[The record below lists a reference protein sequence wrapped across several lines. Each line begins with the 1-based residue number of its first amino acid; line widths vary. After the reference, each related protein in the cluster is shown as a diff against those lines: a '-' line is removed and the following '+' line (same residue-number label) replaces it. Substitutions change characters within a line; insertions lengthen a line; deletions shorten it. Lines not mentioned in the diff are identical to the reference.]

1 MHLRTCARRTPHP
14 PLCDSQ
20 AGRKGTA
27 LRAPVSRDTI
37 WPAPMTLHPR
47 LRLGPYEIQSAL
59 GAGGMG
65 EVYRARDMRL
75 QRDVAVK
82 VLPAGI
88 VDPERLAR
96 FEQEA
101 RAAAALNHPNILAV
115 YDFGTHDAA
124 PYIVTELLEGETLR
138 ALLDDGALP
147 VRKAVEY
154 ATQVAQGIAAAHE
167 KGIVHRDLKPENVFV
182 TGSGR
187 VKILDFGLAKLTEAE
202 PVLAPGSM
210 LATGVPATM
219 PGMVLGTVG
228 YMAPE
233 QVRGAAADHRADI
246 FAFGALLYEMLSG
259 RRAFARETA
268 AETMTAILR
277 EEPPELS
284 TTDQAIPPSLDRLI
298 RRCLEKNP
306 AARFQSALDLA
317 FALESLT
324 TASGS
329 AAVPVLTARR
339 YPRER
344 VPWIVA
350 AAGLVLAA
358 MAAGL
363 LYLREM
369 PDERTLRFTMPPP
382 EGERMQVSA
391 DSTSLAVMSP
401 NGRSVAFVTRNAQEN
416 TRLWLRALDA
426 LEARPLSGTDGAR
439 APFWSPDGEW
449 LGFFADGKLKKIS
462 VAGGSPATICD
473 APGAA
478 VASWGAGDVILFSQ
492 AGTGIQ
498 KVPAAG
504 GVPAAATTLGP
515 YDQVHTRPVF
525 LPDGRR
531 FLYAAFERSGGTET
545 QIATRR
551 LYAGTVDSP
560 DRTLVLTADSLNV
573 QYAQGYLL
581 FLRGSTLVAQPF
593 DPTRLALTGEPVPV
607 AEDIGSASAGAA
619 FFGFFSVSE
628 GVLTYRTTASASSVH
643 QLTWFDR
650 KGEQIALLGDPAA
663 YQNIEL
669 LPDERRV
676 VLGVMDPARRTRD
689 IWTFE
694 TERGVRT
701 RFTFDPAEERT
712 AIPSPDGRQI
722 VFNSIRSGALE
733 LYVKSSSGAGR
744 EELLL
749 QDGRSKDPNHWSSD
763 GRFLLYRVTG
773 DTKTNDLWVLPLSG
787 DRKPVAFIAT
797 PFDEPNARFS
807 PDGQWVAYTSDE
819 SGRHEVYVRP
829 FPDGDSKWQVSTAG
843 GGFPRWRGDGREIY
857 YLAADNTLMAAA
869 VAGTPTGFEVG
880 APENLFSVNLPPV
893 PGYPYAVTGDGRR
906 FLVNAEVGAPTSVIV
921 VVNWA
926 AGLR

>member
-1 MHLRTCARRTPHP
+1 M
-14 PLCDSQ
+14 
-20 AGRKGTA
+20 
-27 LRAPVSRDTI
+27 
-37 WPAPMTLHPR
+37 
-47 LRLGPYEIQSAL
+47 
-59 GAGGMG
+59 
-65 EVYRARDMRL
+65 
-75 QRDVAVK
+75 
-82 VLPAGI
+82 
-88 VDPERLAR
+88 
-96 FEQEA
+96 
-101 RAAAALNHPNILAV
+101 

-138 ALLDDGALP
+138 ECLMASGGGGPEGPPLRTQGLP

-154 ATQVAQGIAAAHE
+154 AIQVAHGIAAAHE

-182 TGSGR
+182 TANGR
-187 VKILDFGLAKLTEAE
+187 VKILDFGLAKLVGPAEAGPYVQRE
-202 PVLAPGSM
+202 APGSM
-210 LATGVPATM
+210 LATGIPATM

-277 EEPPELS
+277 EEPADLVTPEQS
-284 TTDQAIPPSLDRLI
+284 VPTSLDRLV

-317 FALESLT
+317 FALESFNA
-324 TASGS
+324 ASGS
-329 AAVPVLTARR
+329 AAVPVVAGKRLRGL
-339 YPRER
+339 R
-344 VPWIVA
+344 VAWIVA

-358 MAAGL
+358 VAAGL
-363 LYLREM
+363 LYLRET
-369 PDERTLRFTMPPP
+369 PDVRTLRFTMAPPD
-382 EGERMQVSA
+382 GERMLVSA
-391 DSTSLAVMSP
+391 DSTSLAVVSP
-401 NGRSVAFVTRNAQEN
+401 DGRNVAFVTRNAQE
-416 TRLWLRALDA
+416 TGQLWLRALDA
-426 LEARPLSGTDGAR
+426 LEARALPGTDGAR
-439 APFWSPDGEW
+439 RPFWSPDGGW
-449 LGFFADGKLKKIS
+449 LGFFADGKLKKLA
-462 VAGGSPATICD
+462 VAGGAPVTICD
-473 APGAA
+473 APGSLGAA
-478 VASWGAGDVILFSQ
+478 WGAGDVILFWQ
-492 AGTGIQ
+492 AGAGIQ
-498 KVPAAG
+498 KVSAAG

-515 YDQVHTRPVF
+515 DDQGHTRPVF
-525 LPDGRR
+525 LPDGRS
-531 FLYAAFERSGGTET
+531 FLYAAIERSGGTET

-560 DRTLVLTADSLNV
+560 DRTLVMTTDSLNV
-573 QYAQGYLL
+573 QYAQGHLL

-607 AEDIGSASAGAA
+607 AEDIGSANAGA
-619 FFGFFSVSE
+619 FPFGFFSVSE
-628 GVLTYRTTASASSVH
+628 AGVLTYRTTASASSVH

-650 KGEQIALLGDPAA
+650 TGEQIALLGDPAA

-773 DTKTNDLWVLPLSG
+773 DTSTNDLWVLPLSG
-787 DRKPVAFIAT
+787 DRKPVAFVAT

-829 FPDGDSKWQVSTAG
+829 FPDGDGQWRVSTAG
-843 GGFPRWRGDGREIY
+843 GNFPRWRGDGREIY
-857 YLAADNTLMAAA
+857 YLAADNTLMAVP
-869 VAGTPTGFEVG
+869 VAGTPAGFNAG
-880 APENLFSVNLPPV
+880 SPESLFNANLPPV

>member
-1 MHLRTCARRTPHP
+1 
-14 PLCDSQ
+14 
-20 AGRKGTA
+20 
-27 LRAPVSRDTI
+27 
-37 WPAPMTLHPR
+37 MTLQP
-47 LRLGPYEIQSAL
+47 LTRLGPYEIQSVL

-65 EVYRARDMRL
+65 EVYRARDTRL

-88 VDPERLAR
+88 ADPERLAR

-138 ALLDDGALP
+138 ERIAAGALS
-147 VRKAVEY
+147 VRKTIEY
-154 ATQVAQGIAAAHE
+154 GVQIAHGLAAAHE
-167 KGIVHRDLKPENVFV
+167 KGIVHRDLKPDNVFV
-182 TGSGR
+182 TANDR
-187 VKILDFGLAKLTEAE
+187 VKILDFGLAKLIEA
-202 PVLAPGSM
+202 APAVAHGSM
-210 LATGVPATM
+210 LPTRVPDTM

-246 FAFGALLYEMLSG
+246 FAFGALLYELLSG
-259 RRAFARETA
+259 RRAFSRETA

-277 EEPPELS
+277 EDPAGLVTPEQS
-284 TTDQAIPPSLDRLI
+284 VPTSLDRLV

-329 AAVPVLTARR
+329 AAVPVLTAKRR
-339 YPRER
+339 ARER
-344 VPWIVA
+344 VPWTVA

-358 MAAGL
+358 VAAGI
-363 LYLREM
+363 LYLRET
-369 PDERTLRFTMPPP
+369 PDVRTLRFAMAPQD
-382 EGERMQVSA
+382 GERMLVSG
-391 DSTSLAVMSP
+391 DSTSLAVVSP
-401 NGRSVAFVTRNAQEN
+401 DGRNMAFVTRNAQE
-416 TRLWLRALDA
+416 TGQLWLRALDA
-426 LEARPLSGTDGAR
+426 LEARALPGTEGAR
-439 APFWSPDGEW
+439 IPFWSPDGGW
-449 LGFFADGKLKKIS
+449 LGFFADGKLKKIA
-462 VAGGSPATICD
+462 VAGGAPVTICD
-473 APGAA
+473 APGSTG
-478 VASWGAGDVILFSQ
+478 ASWGPGEVILFSQ
-492 AGTGIQ
+492 VGRTGIQ
-498 KVPAAG
+498 KVSAAG
-504 GVPAAATTLGP
+504 GVPAAATTPGP
-515 YDQVHTRPVF
+515 DAQGHTRPVF

-531 FLYAAFERSGGTET
+531 FLYTATERSGGTDT
-545 QIATRR
+545 PTTTRR

-560 DRTLVLTADSLNV
+560 DRTLVLTTDSLNV
-573 QYAQGYLL
+573 QYAQGHLL

-607 AEDIGSASAGAA
+607 AEDIGSASAGSA

-650 KGEQIALLGDPAA
+650 TGEQIALLGDPAA
-663 YQNIEL
+663 NQNVEL

-676 VLGVMDPARRTRD
+676 VLGVLDPARRTRD

-722 VFNSIRSGALE
+722 VFNSNRSGALE
-733 LYVKSSSGAGR
+733 LYIKSSSGAGR

-749 QDGRSKDPNHWSSD
+749 QDGRSKDPQHWSSD

-773 DTKTNDLWVLPLSG
+773 DTSTNDLWVLPLSG
-787 DRKPVAFIAT
+787 DRKPMAFIAT
-797 PFDEPNARFS
+797 PFDETNARFS

-829 FPDGDSKWQVSTAG
+829 FPEGDGQWQVSTAG

-857 YLAADNTLMAAA
+857 YLAADNTLMAVP
-869 VAGTPTGFEVG
+869 VAGTPAGFNAG
-880 APENLFSVNLPPV
+880 SPENLFNASLPPV

-906 FLVNAEVGAPTSVIV
+906 LLVNAEVGAPTSVTV